1 MDGCRDCPAEGSQV
15 RQRRRNMVMTSL
27 RNLKKND
34 TNELIYKTER
44 DSQTWRRSLRP
55 PGAKD
60 GRKQ

>member
-1 MDGCRDCPAEGSQV
+1 
-15 RQRRRNMVMTSL
+15 MTSL
-27 RNLKKND
+27 RNIKRND

-44 DSQTWRRSLRP
+44 DSQTWRRSLQL